1 MNVRER
7 NKKNSDTKKKNN
19 NNIKFKKTDQ
29 IQTQPVLVGIRL
41 VTPKSFCGIY
51 CYFVNSVK
59 AKRGRHRKDY

>member
-1 MNVRER
+1 MFVKE
-7 NKKNSDTKKKNN
+7 TKKIQIQKKKN